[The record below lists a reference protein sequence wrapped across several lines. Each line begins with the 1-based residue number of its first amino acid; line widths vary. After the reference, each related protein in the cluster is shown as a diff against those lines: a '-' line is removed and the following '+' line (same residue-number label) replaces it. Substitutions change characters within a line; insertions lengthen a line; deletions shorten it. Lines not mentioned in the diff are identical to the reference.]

1 MKIENEITGEIT
13 EAIESIESYVGIRLH
28 ICSFEGI
35 TDFFAVDVEE
45 KEIITRLNAT
55 TKILLNIEHTFEDY
69 MKLISDL
76 DLGLEI
82 SGKHKK
88 HWTPKTGED
97 YFFINSYGELE
108 THFIEKK
115 EYHWLDQRR
124 YENYNIFPTKELAE
138 KATNVSKLDRL
149 ILLWQYANDCL
160 FTPDWLDGIQ
170 YKYYIIYDSRDK
182 NACYDYSFRQKS
194 NNIHFETSEQVKTF
208 IDMYEAEIKE
218 LMNIK

>member
-1 MKIENEITGEIT
+1 MKIENEITGEIADVT
-13 EAIESIESYVGIRLH
+13 GSYVGIRLH

-55 TKILLNIEHTFEDY
+55 TKILLKIEHTFEDY

-97 YFFINSYGELE
+97 YFYIDFEGEVCPNYIANFGYNE
-108 THFIEKK
+108 V
-115 EYHWLDQRR
+115 DQKR

-170 YKYYIIYDSRDK
+170 HKYYIIYDSRDK